1 MASQPA
7 DTGVD
12 ANQVRPPRAPI
23 PSIRGK
29 ADRHPAAG
37 ILGSHVVL
45 DDGRPRK
52 QAARFQDLLQQP
64 SHAYHTVEPSIRP
77 RWLPD
82 LSKTRARCGISRPR
96 QYFQRNQ
103 SVFLNYSA
111 FRGISSFTPTGYGA
125 IAGTIG
131 SRNNSPETWKSP
143 PARPPIP
150 LSGAPGRVGGRG
162 SSPAL

>member
-37 ILGSHVVL
+37 ILGSHLVL
-45 DDGRPRK
+45 DDGRSRK

-64 SHAYHTVEPSIRP
+64 SHAYLTGRANAGYTRVTTSSQSRLVSMATSLPSAISYTGGCLTVRS
-77 RWLPD
+77 LALVD
-82 LSKTRARCGISRPR
+82 LGKTSKEIIQC
-96 QYFQRNQ
+96 
-103 SVFLNYSA
+103 L
-111 FRGISSFTPTGYGA
+111 SF
-125 IAGTIG
+125 
-131 SRNNSPETWKSP
+131 
-143 PARPPIP
+143 
-150 LSGAPGRVGGRG
+150 
-162 SSPAL
+162 

>member
-64 SHAYHTVEPSIRP
+64 SSADWLVVVTWAY
-77 RWLPD
+77 
-82 LSKTRARCGISRPR
+82 RAFAPLVSYARDGFSSRPLK
-96 QYFQRNQ
+96 QAAPSQDLLHQ
-103 SVFLNYSA
+103 
-111 FRGISSFTPTGYGA
+111 P
-125 IAGTIG
+125 
-131 SRNNSPETWKSP
+131 SR
-143 PARPPIP
+143 
-150 LSGAPGRVGGRG
+150 
-162 SSPAL
+162 